1 MCPQL
6 RTGGVE
12 GLLVSTSFPGA
23 LELLSLL
30 DHITTSQV
38 LDLLL
43 VHSEQ
48 PEPCPAIGASTSSS
62 PFLPS

>member
-1 MCPQL
+1 MCAQL
-6 RTGGVE
+6 RTVGVE
-12 GLLVSTSFPGA
+12 GVLVLISFLAA
-23 LELLSLL
+23 LELSLL

-48 PEPCPAIGASTSSS
+48 PGPLLEQAQAAVH
-62 PFLPS
+62 FLPS